1 MVPSSSVERGAEGGP
16 GRRRRVRSEYPRQR
30 QVVVRFSDAELSAVR
45 ERAALAGLAVGAWI
59 GQTVLEV
66 ARRGEAPPAELPDL
80 LRLHADAVLVQ
91 QAATGDVGADEEV
104 RRLLAR
110 LDAVIDV
117 VVAEFE
123 RGRR

>member
-1 MVPSSSVERGAEGGP
+1 MERGAEGGP
-16 GRRRRVRSEYPRQR
+16 GRRRRVRSEEPRQR
-30 QVVVRFSDAELSAVR
+30 QVVVRFSESELLAVQ

-66 ARRGEAPPAELPDL
+66 ARRGNAPLAELPDL

-110 LDAVIDV
+110 LDAVVDV
-117 VVAEFE
+117 VVAKLE
-123 RGRR
+123 RGLQ

>member
-1 MVPSSSVERGAEGGP
+1 
-16 GRRRRVRSEYPRQR
+16 
-30 QVVVRFSDAELSAVR
+30 VVRFSESELLVVR

-66 ARRGEAPPAELPDL
+66 AQRGEASSVELPDL
-80 LRLHADAVLVQ
+80 LRLHGDAVLVQ
-91 QAATGDVGADEEV
+91 QAGMGDVGADEEV

-110 LDAVIDV
+110 LDAVVDV

>member
-1 MVPSSSVERGAEGGP
+1 M
-16 GRRRRVRSEYPRQR
+16 
-30 QVVVRFSDAELSAVR
+30 VRFSESELLVVR

-91 QAATGDVGADEEV
+91 QSGTGDVRADEEV

-110 LDAVIDV
+110 LDAVVDV
-117 VVAEFE
+117 VVAEFD